1 MNLALF
7 DLDHTILPID
17 SDHEWGEFLASTGAI
32 DADAF
37 RKSNDEWF
45 EHYQA
50 GTLDPVKYL
59 EFALGTL
66 ARFPRAQLDQWH
78 RQFMETVIQPA
89 LAPAALKLVQKHLDA
104 GDLVAIVTAT
114 NSFVTGPI
122 AEAFNVEHLIAARP
136 EMLPDGSLTGKL
148 VGTPTFAEGK
158 ITHTKEWLARMGKSL
173 ADFDRSYFYSDSQ
186 NDIPLMAL
194 VTDPVA
200 TNPNPKL
207 AAHATAHGWP
217 ILNLFDNPSHD

>member
-17 SDHEWGEFLASTGAI
+17 SDHEWGNFLAATGAI
-32 DADAF
+32 DAAAF
-37 RKSNDEWF
+37 KKSNDEWYA
-45 EHYQA
+45 HYQA

-59 EFALGTL
+59 AFALGTL
-66 ARFPRAQLDQWH
+66 ARFPRDQLDRWH
-78 RQFMETVIQPA
+78 DQFMQTIIHPA
-89 LAPAALKLVQKHLDA
+89 LTPAALKLVQQHLDA

-122 AEAFNVEHLIAARP
+122 AKAFNVEHLIAARP

-148 VGTPTFAEGK
+148 LGTPTFAEGK
-158 ITHTKEWLARMGKSL
+158 ITHTEAWLAQMGKTI
-173 ADFDRSYFYSDSQ
+173 ADFERSYFYSDSQ
-186 NDIPLMAL
+186 NDIPLMSL
-194 VTDPVA
+194 VTNPVA

-207 AAHATAHGWP
+207 AAHALAHGWP
-217 ILNLFDNPSHD
+217 ILTLFDTPSHD

>member
-45 EHYQA
+45 AHYQA

-66 ARFPRAQLDQWH
+66 ARFPRHQLDQWH
-78 RQFMETVIQPA
+78 RQFMQTVIQPA
-89 LAPAALKLVQKHLDA
+89 LVPSALKLVQKHLDA

-114 NSFVTGPI
+114 NSFVAGPI
-122 AEAFNVEHLIAARP
+122 AEAFNVEHMIAARP
-136 EMLPDGSLTGKL
+136 EMLPDGKLTGKL
-148 VGTPTFAEGK
+148 IGTPTFAEGK
-158 ITHTKEWLARMGKSL
+158 ITHTKQWLACMGKSL
-173 ADFDRSYFYSDSQ
+173 ADFERSYFYSDSQ

-194 VTDPVA
+194 VTNPVA